1 MDLPEMKYLLKKRNV
16 NYQDEKCYCQRYN
29 VDQRFIWNREE
40 WYYPSSPRTI
50 RKYEAYIGDYQC
62 HECQSPR
69 LRFRLAEMQGDF
81 KYFEKKAA
89 QSNIDISAIR
99 DDIKTYYAFYYKK
112 FFNSFYTYMS
122 RECNYCL
129 WEYTQSG
136 QLTKGSYSDLFINN
150 NSDKAKQLLIS
161 KARLDFTTL
170 YYNYIFYLAFCSWF
184 HLPSK

>member
-1 MDLPEMKYLLKKRNV
+1 
-16 NYQDEKCYCQRYN
+16 
-29 VDQRFIWNREE
+29 
-40 WYYPSSPRTI
+40 
-50 RKYEAYIGDYQC
+50 
-62 HECQSPR
+62 
-69 LRFRLAEMQGDF
+69 MQGDF

-170 YYNYIFYLAFCSWF
+170 YYNYIFYLAFCS
-184 HLPSK
+184 